1 MIFLRNFVFSMPKGK
16 VERTYIAI
24 DLKSFYAS
32 VECVERGLDAMT
44 TRLVVADDSRT
55 DKTICLAVSPA
66 LKAYGIPGRPR
77 LFEVKQR
84 VETLN
89 RQQPSLKLDYIVA
102 RPRMALYMQYSTQ
115 IFSIYMRHVS
125 AEDIHVY
132 SIDEVFIDVTGYLS
146 LLGVSAREFAMHMI
160 RQVLAETGIT
170 ATVGIGTNMY
180 LAKVA
185 MDIVAKHIPADSLG
199 VRIAELDESGYRQ
212 KLWNH
217 RPLTDFWR
225 VGRGLARRLESMR
238 IHTMGQLAR
247 LSLTHEDWFF
257 KEFGVNAELLID
269 HAWGWEPTTIADI
282 KKYRPA
288 ATSMSSGQVLST
300 PYEAEKARVVVREMA
315 EQISLDL
322 VKGKNMA
329 QGITLDIG
337 YDRES
342 LTRPEIA
349 MGYQGPIVRDHYGR
363 AVPKAGHAGEHFNR
377 PTSSTQEITEALM
390 RIFDRAVDSRLLIR
404 RITISAQNLISDE
417 QAKKQRQ
424 RPVQLDLFTDYEA
437 QQKKEAEEEALRQR
451 ERRRQEAILRIK
463 QRFGKN
469 AILHGISYA
478 EGATAKER
486 NQQIGGHKA

>member
-1 MIFLRNFVFSMPKGK
+1 M
-16 VERTYIAI
+16 ERTYVAI

-32 VECVERGLDAMT
+32 VECVERGLDALS

-77 LFEVKQR
+77 LFEVVQR

-89 RQQPSLKLDYIVA
+89 RQQPGLNLDYIVA
-102 RPRMALYMQYSTQ
+102 QPRMALYMEYSTR
-115 IFSIYMRHVS
+115 IFSIYLRHVS
-125 AEDIHVY
+125 AEDVHVY
-132 SIDEVFIDVTGYLS
+132 SIDEVFIDVTSYLP
-146 LLGVSAREFAMHMI
+146 LLKITAREFAMRMI

-185 MDIVAKHIPADSLG
+185 MDIVAKHIPADAMG
-199 VRIAELDESGYRQ
+199 VRIAELDEISYRQ

-238 IHTMGQLAR
+238 ILTMGQLAR

-269 HAWGWEPTTIADI
+269 HAWGWEPTTIADV

-288 ATSMSSGQVLST
+288 ATSMSSGQVLT
-300 PYEAEKARVVVREMA
+300 HPYEAEKARVVVREMA

-322 VKGKNMA
+322 VKNRSLA
-329 QGITLDIG
+329 QGLTLDIG

-349 MGYQGPIVRDHYGR
+349 SVYQGPIVRDHYGR
-363 AVPKAGHAGEHFNR
+363 AVPKAGHAGEQFQHH
-377 PTSSTQEITEALM
+377 TSSTHEIAEVLM
-390 RIFDRAVDSRLLIR
+390 RLFDRAVDKRLLIR
-404 RITISAQNLISDE
+404 RITITALNLISEE
-417 QAKKQRQ
+417 QAEKQRRQ
-424 RPVQLDLFTDYEA
+424 PVQLDLFTDYEA
-437 QQKKEAEEEALRQR
+437 QQEQAAKQEAQRKR
-451 ERRRQEAILRIK
+451 ERRMQEAMLRIK

-469 AILHGISYA
+469 AILHGTSYA